1 MEWGWYISID
11 INKGKKKIIGYQPEM
26 KINFERTGGFAGIR
40 ITAML
45 DTELMPQ
52 EDASHLEKMVDVS
65 NFFILPEVLPAP
77 EKGADYFQYRLTVE
91 LERQKHTVEV
101 SEASVPDEL
110 RPLVNLMMEEARKV
124 RSRHNLKDLN
134 IMT

>member
-1 MEWGWYISID
+1 
-11 INKGKKKIIGYQPEM
+11 M

-52 EDASHLEKMVDVS
+52 EDASHLEKMVDAS
-65 NFFILPEVLPAP
+65 NFFDLPEVLPAP
-77 EKGADYFQYRLTVE
+77 EKGADYFMYRLTVE

-110 RPLVNLMMEEARKV
+110 RPLLNLMMEEARKV
-124 RSRHNLKDLN
+124 RSRHNLTDLN
-134 IMT
+134 R